1 MQEQTTTTANITID
15 DVRLALCDTSPFDTN
30 AGKLRALIGRGSNAT
45 IQRHIDA
52 LRATRLAAAQ
62 PQAVADA
69 PSVPAD
75 LVAAVW
81 SAAWSAAQVRT
92 LGRLESL
99 SAERDGL
106 LASMKAQASD
116 IVAQNEQIESL
127 ESRVDAHAAETG
139 LLQQQFDMQAQALA
153 LAQAQLARVISETA
167 HAAEL
172 AALTAQVERQT
183 LQSANDRLSDQLA
196 ELKALHIVAATTK

>member
-15 DVRLALCDTSPFDTN
+15 DVRLALGDTSPFDTN